1 MHRTQYLNSVNDF
14 IDWFASNLG
23 HASLFAHS
31 YIDRRS
37 NPAAPRTLA
46 FTTLFD
52 ACKQYHWKHNG
63 AFGSPAGACLQTN
76 DAALSALRQALQSAI
91 NTVNDSKTLTASSA
105 VMSWGGVRAGNVR
118 WLTAN
123 SKGLAQT
130 IASVCA
136 ALDSDNLSHPVL
148 TSCQPLRFN
157 AGMTK
162 VYSLLVNDFIIYDSR
177 VAAALGWIVVKYCQA
192 RKLPAVPRDLA
203 FPWAPAKE
211 AANARLPKNRDPGL
225 GNYHFPRLISGEL
238 HAVWNLKAGWILAE
252 VLARASHNPFRNSST
267 VPALR
272 QLEAALFMVGY
283 DLPLNVSPSGVN
295 SEPESYAE
303 GDWTECYTA
312 ARGKLFHYRVEEGGI
327 RLLDGRFYPVAVI
340 NRMLIILVELFGT
353 DPFPLANS
361 ATKVRVT
368 PSIPGIGYAYFQ
380 ATDERGN
387 PPSASALA
395 AVLHELG
402 VLNYT
407 PDNRAPWAL
416 DFGDYVQRGR
426 IDLEALLKLESERH
440 DDVGE
445 LIA

>member
-14 IDWFASNLG
+14 IDWFASNIG

-37 NPAAPRTLA
+37 NPAAPRTLT

-63 AFGSPAGACLQTN
+63 AFGSPAGACLQSN
-76 DAALSALRQALQSAI
+76 DAVLSALRQALQSAI

-136 ALDSDNLSHPVL
+136 ALDSGNLSHPVL

-177 VAAALGWIVVKYCQA
+177 VAAALGWIVVKYCQD
-192 RKLPAVPRDLA
+192 RKLPAVPRELA

-211 AANARLPKNRDPGL
+211 AATARFPKNRDPGL

-238 HAVWNLKAGWILAE
+238 HAIWNLKAGWILAE
-252 VLARASHNPFRNSST
+252 VLARAAHSSFNKASS

-272 QLEAALFMVGY
+272 QLEAALFMIGY
-283 DLPLNVSPSGVN
+283 DLPLNGHGVHQRA
-295 SEPESYAE
+295 ERDVGPEV
-303 GDWTECYTA
+303 DWTECYTA
-312 ARGKLFHYRVEEGGI
+312 ARGKLFHYRIDEDGI
-327 RLLDGRFYPVAVI
+327 YLQDGRVYPVDVI
-340 NRMLIILVELFGT
+340 DRMLGILIELFGSG
-353 DPFPLANS
+353 PFPLANS
-361 ATKVRVT
+361 ATEVC
-368 PSIPGIGYAYFQ
+368 PPGIGTAYFQ
-380 ATDERGN
+380 ATEERGRL
-387 PPSASALA
+387 PDSSALA

-402 VLNYT
+402 VFN
-407 PDNRAPWAL
+407 
-416 DFGDYVQRGR
+416 FSRGR
-426 IDLEALLKLESERH
+426 QEPWSLNFSEFVQPERIDMAALLKGEIEKQ
-440 DDVGE
+440 DD
-445 LIA
+445 L